1 MPEAAITYREAIKRG
16 LARALKSDSRVFL
29 MGEDVGKYGGAF
41 AASKGLLAEFGPER
55 IVDVPLSES
64 GFTGAGIGAAIAGL
78 KPIVEIMTIN
88 FSLLALDQ
96 LVNNAATLCHMSGG
110 QIYVPLV
117 VRMGCGPGRQ
127 LAAQHSHSWEPLF
140 AMIPGLKVLSAGTH
154 SDAEEMI
161 LMALQENNPVIILEY
176 TSLLN
181 RTEITTSEKPIDIQR
196 AIIRR
201 IGSDITLITY
211 GTGVSKSLQAAQELE
226 KDNVSA
232 EVLDLRILRPI
243 DAPSIISS
251 AKKTRKIL
259 FIEDA
264 WGTISIGAAVLSML
278 YTECFYELDQP
289 IEHLSGLEVPTPYP
303 LHLEA
308 GCTPTVEDIVT
319 RCKKILS
326 HG

>member
-1 MPEAAITYREAIKRG
+1 MSDAVITYREAIKRG
-16 LARALKSDSRVFL
+16 LVRALKSDPRVFL

-41 AASKGLLAEFGPER
+41 AASKGLLDEFGPER

-78 KPIVEIMTIN
+78 KPIVEIMTVN

-96 LVNNAATLCHMSGG
+96 LVNNAATLCHMSAG

-140 AMIPGLKVLSAGTH
+140 AMIPGLKVLAAGTH
-154 SDAEEMI
+154 ADAEEMI
-161 LMALQENNPVIILEY
+161 LLALQESNPVIILEY

-181 RTEITTSEKPIDIQR
+181 TTEMFTAEKPNEIQR
-196 AIIRR
+196 GAIRK

-211 GTGVSKSLQAAQELE
+211 GTGVFKSLQAAQELE
-226 KDNVSA
+226 KNGVSA
-232 EVLDLRILRPI
+232 EVLDLRVLRPI
-243 DAPSIISS
+243 DTVSIITS

-264 WGTISIGAAVLSML
+264 WGTISMGAAVLSIL
-278 YTECFYELDQP
+278 YKECFYELDQP

-308 GCTPTVEDIVT
+308 GCTPSVKDIVM
-319 RCKKILS
+319 RCNKILN

>member
-181 RTEITTSEKPIDIQR
+181 RTEITTSEKPMDIQR

-243 DAPSIISS
+243 DTPSIISS

>member
-110 QIYVPLV
+110 QVYVPLV

>member
-110 QIYVPLV
+110 QVYVPLV

-181 RTEITTSEKPIDIQR
+181 RTEITTSEKPMDIQR